1 MPANDK
7 QKITVNIKYIQKM
20 INLFIEIAMKNVRGK
35 SNLPIDQAFGKEAR
49 VVQSTENSL
58 ERIEQKFEEL
68 KQKVS

>member
-7 QKITVNIKYIQKM
+7 QKITVNIFRKWLICLLK
-20 INLFIEIAMKNVRGK
+20 FAMKNVRGK